1 MASKILTIAALFMAA
16 VSASPATARS
26 TGTTIP
32 AGTPFTLM
40 ALRSASGVHFQS
52 FQAAHNSIFAGLPSQ
67 NASCDAGVVSPAVFT
82 LTEAGELFLY
92 TKNPPQELFADR
104 SGMGTSSSVM

>member
-26 TGTTIP
+26 TDTIP

-52 FQAAHNSIFAGLPSQ
+52 FQAAHSSIFAGLPSQ

-82 LTEAGELFLY
+82 LTDAGELFLY
-92 TKNPPQELFADR
+92 TKNPPQEIFADR
-104 SGMGTSSSVM
+104 SGMGTSPSVM